1 MKTNASRVRVP
12 AGLSRQSKQII
23 KIIGALQTTLP
34 PATIIHAFAQAEFML
49 DTVPVTV
56 A

>member
-12 AGLSRQSKQII
+12 AGLVKTKQII
-23 KIIGALQTTLP
+23 KIMGALQKTLLP
-34 PATIIHAFAQAEFML
+34 PTIIHLLKLEFML